1 MPRYDK
7 LQDLWKDIKKY
18 KRMSKHGHLEKE
30 PFDWKFYSILESGS
44 KYDELFKN
52 NVKKVFT

>member
-1 MPRYDK
+1 MK
-7 LQDLWKDIKKY
+7 NIKKY

-52 NVKKVFT
+52 NIKKVFT